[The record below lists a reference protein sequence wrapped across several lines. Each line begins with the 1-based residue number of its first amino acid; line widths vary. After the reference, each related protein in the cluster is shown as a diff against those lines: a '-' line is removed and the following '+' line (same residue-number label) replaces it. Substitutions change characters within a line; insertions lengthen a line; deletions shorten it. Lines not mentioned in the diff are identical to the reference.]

1 MTPITVNMT
10 SLTGAVNSLIE
21 KKRNNLLPKK
31 NNSWGEAHGMS

>member
-10 SLTGAVNSLIE
+10 SLTGAVNSLID

-31 NNSWGEAHGMS
+31 TIDGKRLME